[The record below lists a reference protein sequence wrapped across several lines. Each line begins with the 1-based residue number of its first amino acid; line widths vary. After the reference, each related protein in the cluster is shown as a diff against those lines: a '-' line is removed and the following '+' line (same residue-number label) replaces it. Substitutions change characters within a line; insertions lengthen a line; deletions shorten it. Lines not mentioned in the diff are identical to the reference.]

1 MSKLSKIFRLLLVSY
16 ISLFLYHFLNSN
28 NYFKLH
34 QIKLDRSFTQWGFE
48 FFMLLNI
55 TKYFFLLLGLV
66 AIIYLILIIFKEKTN
81 ARRTT

>member
-1 MSKLSKIFRLLLVSY
+1 MSKSSKIFRLLSVSF
-16 ISLFLYHFLNSN
+16 ISLFLYRFLNSN
-28 NYFKLH
+28 NYFKLQ

-55 TKYFFLLLGLV
+55 TKYFFLLLGII